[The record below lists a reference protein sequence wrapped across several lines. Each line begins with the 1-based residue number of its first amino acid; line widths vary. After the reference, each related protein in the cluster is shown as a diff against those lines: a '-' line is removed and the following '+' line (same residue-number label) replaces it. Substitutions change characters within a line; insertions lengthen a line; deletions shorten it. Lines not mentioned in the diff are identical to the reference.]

1 MSKLPLSRFKVIDL
15 TRVRAGPTCVRQL
28 ADWGADCIKVE
39 NPEDDGFAA
48 ERHGSDFQNLH
59 RNKRSIAIDL
69 KKPEGVAILKALVKD
84 ADVLVEN
91 YRPDVKFRLGIDYE
105 TLKAVNKRLVYASI
119 SGFGQ
124 DGPYGNRP
132 GFDPIAQGMGGLMAI
147 TGLPGQGPVRAGIPI
162 ADLCAGIFA
171 AQGIFIALLER
182 EESGEGQWVQSS
194 LLTAMIAMLDFQG
207 SRWTMSHEVPGQE
220 GNNHPTNIPAAV
232 YRTQDG
238 HINIAASSGP
248 IYTKLCQALGAPEL
262 ATDPRFAN
270 FKVRRQNRDA
280 LNALI
285 DERTAT
291 RTSAEWVEA
300 AERSRRAE
308 RPDLQDERGLRR
320 SAGEASEDGAGRRAS
335 EPRSY
340 RAHRPADVPLAHAVV
355 APHRDA
361 RARRAYGRD
370 LARPRLRRGYDRQ
383 APRGEGG
390 GVTRADAAPAHRGD
404 GINARPVSPRRD
416 RSGSSRRCR
425 RGRNSRRDSWRD
437 IADDNPRHS
446 RKAARP

>member
-1 MSKLPLSRFKVIDL
+1 M
-15 TRVRAGPTCVRQL
+15 
-28 ADWGADCIKVE
+28 
-39 NPEDDGFAA
+39 
-48 ERHGSDFQNLH
+48 
-59 RNKRSIAIDL
+59 
-69 KKPEGVAILKALVKD
+69 KD

-105 TLKAVNKRLVYASI
+105 ALKAVNKRLVYASI

-124 DGPYGNRP
+124 DGPYRNRP

-182 EESGEGQWVQSS
+182 EESGEGQWVHSS

-232 YRTQDG
+232 YRTKDG
-238 HINIAASSGP
+238 HINIAASSNP
-248 IYTKLCQALGAPEL
+248 IYAKLCQALGVPEM
-262 ATDPRFAN
+262 ATDPRFSN

-280 LNALI
+280 LNVLI

-300 AERSRRAE
+300 LNEAGVPCGPIYKMNEVFADPQVRH
-308 RPDLQDERGLRR
+308 LQ
-320 SAGEASEDGAGRRAS
+320 DGAGRRAS
-335 EPRSY
+335 GARPY
-340 RAHRPADVPLAHAVV
+340 RADRAS
-355 APHRDA
+355 RCSC
-361 RARRAYGRD
+361 RARRHRSGPRRRSAASIRTKFSRASATTRTRSANC
-370 LARPRLRRGYDRQ
+370 ARTKSSLR
-383 APRGEGG
+383 PSP
-390 GVTRADAAPAHRGD
+390 TRAAP
-404 GINARPVSPRRD
+404 
-416 RSGSSRRCR
+416 
-425 RGRNSRRDSWRD
+425 SW
-437 IADDNPRHS
+437 
-446 RKAARP
+446 